1 MRAFTNW
8 PARQYSASA
17 GRAAQR
23 THRRPTTPVTRAQA
37 GVGHCCL
44 GSCRRCWA
52 SWNFGIII
60 NVGRHAV
67 RGNQPQQPC
76 RQRTGGRLVIAPH
89 HGQRGVV
96 CADTDPAMAPL
107 WLKAVTLVRTPPT
120 NACKACTDVGP
131 WHSRR
136 PRVQRIAVKA
146 TAEDA
151 AHIGDGACRAIAT
164 CDQMRQIH
172 GIASRLRDKA
182 RCRPVR
188 FEQMPT
194 TYPES
199 LTFRPTHCG
208 PEDAPISCMAPPEPR
223 EW

>member
-1 MRAFTNW
+1 M
-8 PARQYSASA
+8 SA
-17 GRAAQR
+17 GMQFVATSPNNPAGNERAVVSLLR
-23 THRRPTTPVTRAQA
+23 HIT
-37 GVGHCCL
+37 
-44 GSCRRCWA
+44 GS
-52 SWNFGIII
+52 
-60 NVGRHAV
+60 AV
-67 RGNQPQQPC
+67 LSAL
-76 RQRTGGRLVIAPH
+76 TL
-89 HGQRGVV
+89 
-96 CADTDPAMAPL
+96 TPAMAPL

-188 FEQMPT
+188 FGADAHYISGIVDIQAYALRARGRAYILHGPRLSHGNGKKQAAGDNQRKTRNRSSHAYSPRGNERADDKRRF
-194 TYPES
+194 S
-199 LTFRPTHCG
+199 CG
-208 PEDAPISCMAPPEPR
+208 Q
-223 EW
+223 